1 MSLNKKENKE
11 LIVRDIEEKFSEL
24 LDLKFNEVEFTDK
37 FVKKIEEIFKEND
50 IFRISYKCAMDYAR
64 YLAEFCNEIYS
75 KTKVCTYEPLLT
87 CTLSFEKG
95 KYQYAV
101 NELVVLKRVLSAILD
116 KFINAII
123 Q

>member
-24 LDLKFNEVEFTDK
+24 FDLKINEVKSTDE

-50 IFRISYKCAMDYAR
+50 IFRMSYKCGMDFAR
-64 YLAEFCNEIYS
+64 YLAEFCNDIYS
-75 KTKVCTYEPLLT
+75 EIKVCTYEPLLT
-87 CTLSFEKG
+87 CTFSFEKM

-101 NELVVLKRVLSAILD
+101 NEFVVLKRVLTAILD

-123 Q
+123 